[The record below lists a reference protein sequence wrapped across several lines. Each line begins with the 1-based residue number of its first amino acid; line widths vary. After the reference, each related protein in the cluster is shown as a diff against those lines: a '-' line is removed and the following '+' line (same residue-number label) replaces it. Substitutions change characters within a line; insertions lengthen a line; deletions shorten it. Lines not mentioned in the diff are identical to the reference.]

1 MTSSSSTLQ
10 NFDVLQCPLNG
21 RHLIEASAGTGKTYT
36 LVNLYLRLL
45 FEGGYLPAQLLVV
58 TFTNAATQELV
69 GRLRAKVRGF
79 RQWLNN
85 PAAFDGEDPLFT
97 HLQRLCDPVFLKRH
111 ALRVEQHF
119 DQAPITTLHSFC
131 QDSLSR
137 YPLHSAQAFHWQ
149 LEQDF
154 KPLILECL
162 SDFWRQHFY
171 EEQANTPL
179 LHLLLEKNIT
189 PEGLQTQFALAFE
202 NPDLQCIPEQDP
214 PDLQALE
221 TPIHGL
227 IEEAT
232 ALWQQDSQTIKSS
245 IDQAIATK
253 NLNGNKYRQST
264 VNKAKTFLDTC
275 LGTAPEPP
283 RDPALQRKHL
293 GSDLKMLSYFTSQK
307 LEDSISSKGRSI
319 AHDHP
324 FFALAQSLYDALE
337 DLNTAQH
344 NACIAFYQQAIAY
357 TRQQL
362 QLRKAQAQVAGF
374 QDLLTQMA
382 SALAE
387 STGDRLAQRLHEAMP
402 VALIDEFQDTD
413 PWQFFIFNR
422 IYARGDLFL
431 IGDPKQSIYRFR
443 GADLRV
449 YLQARESVP
458 PAQRWTLTTN
468 YRSQGAYVE
477 ALNAFFA
484 FVQHQGQ
491 APFGTDTIA
500 YHPVTAHK
508 KEPSTSG
515 PSLYFWHPPDDSDDH
530 TPQTSPKKPDL
541 ERHLRQVVAQQV
553 LTELDQGT
561 PSGDIAILVA
571 KHYQAEQIARELQKR
586 RIPTLVMGKK
596 NVFSSREAQDMMYFL
611 EAVLNP
617 REHLTTALSAYALG
631 YTAAELETLRSEAHW
646 VEHLEQCQKLA
657 QRWRKYG
664 FFALWSALVTHFELY
679 PRCLKFDHGERAI
692 TNFRHLAHLVQEAA
706 LKEALSPEHTL
717 LWLQRQIQDP
727 HKTQEEL
734 LLHLESERG
743 AVRLLTMHS
752 SKGLE
757 FPVVFC
763 PYLWGETTNPAKNKP
778 VVIQSSDPDQSKTLL
793 DMGSEQLAEHK
804 EQAKQQNLEEQLRL
818 SYVALTRAAQRCH
831 VYLVPDKKA
840 SSSPL
845 SHYFPPPQQLALLQQ
860 LASQHSGIAV
870 KPYPALHRRRWST
883 APNKKTRAETETQSE
898 TQLLL
903 PRAQALSESFQ
914 NTSFTKISA
923 QVDDESPVLLRT
935 NAPDPTELAQQPLLA
950 FPRGSESGLFL
961 HHALEH
967 LNPSQPVTQ
976 QPQVLTRSLQLYGID
991 AAWQAPLSEGLQQV
1005 LHTTWGKHSPHPEH
1019 CLARLPATDR
1029 FTEWDFDVH
1038 LPAFHVEAL
1047 ASLYTQQGLSAP
1059 TGQAKRSYLTGAIDL
1074 VFVHEGRYYF
1084 ADYKSNDL
1092 GNTLAA
1098 YTAEALEQVMQ
1109 QHQYFLQLTLY
1120 TLALHA
1126 YLKQTLPHYRYD
1138 QHLGGAYY
1146 FFLRGMHPSRPGNGV
1161 YFYRPEAEHIED
1173 LYQKWSAL

>member
-1 MTSSSSTLQ
+1 MTSTASSLQ
-10 NFDVLQCPLNG
+10 AFDVLQCPLNG

-45 FEGGYLPAQLLVV
+45 FEGGYLPEQVLVV

-69 GRLRAKVRGF
+69 GRLRAKVRSF
-79 RQWLNN
+79 RQWLQGT
-85 PAAFDGEDPLFT
+85 ASSQEEDPLFR
-97 HLQRLCDPVFLKRH
+97 HLQRQCDPLFLQAH

-154 KPLILECL
+154 KPLMLECL

-171 EEQANTPL
+171 GEQANTPL

-221 TPIHGL
+221 APLHAL
-227 IEEAT
+227 LHEAT
-232 ALWQQDSQTIKSS
+232 TLWQQESPAIKAA

-264 VNKAKTFLDTC
+264 VNKARAFLDTH
-275 LGTAPEPP
+275 LSGTPEKPS
-283 RDPALQRKHL
+283 DPALQVKQL

-307 LEDSISSKGRSI
+307 LEDSISSKGQSI

-337 DLNTAQH
+337 ALSTAQH
-344 NACIAFYQQAIAY
+344 HACIAFYQQAIAY

-382 SALAE
+382 TALAE
-387 STGDRLAQRLHEAMP
+387 NPAGDRLARRLHEAMP

-422 IYARGDLFL
+422 IYAQGDLFL

-468 YRSQGAYVE
+468 YRSQGAYIE
-477 ALNAFFA
+477 ALNAFFG
-484 FVQHQGQ
+484 FVQQNGQ

-508 KEPSTSG
+508 KEPAPSG
-515 PSLYFWHPPDDSDDH
+515 PSLYFWHPPGASENN
-530 TPQTSPKKPDL
+530 TSQTASKKPDL
-541 ERHLRQVVAQQV
+541 ERQLRQVVAQQV
-553 LTELDQGT
+553 LTELEQGT

-571 KHYQAEQIARELQKR
+571 KHYQAEQLARELQKR

-631 YTAAELETLRSEAHW
+631 YTAADLENLRDAAHW

-664 FFALWSALVTHFELY
+664 FFALWSALVSHFELY
-679 PRCLKFDHGERAI
+679 PRCLRFDHGERAI

-763 PYLWGETTNPAKNKP
+763 PYLWEDSTSPAKNKP
-778 VVIQSSDPDQSKTLL
+778 VVIQSNAPDQSKTLL
-793 DMGSEQLAEHK
+793 DMGSDQLAEHK

-831 VYLVPDKKA
+831 VYIIEAKKA
-840 SSSPL
+840 STSPL
-845 SHYFPPPQQLALLQQ
+845 SHYFPPPQQQTLLQQ
-860 LASQHSGIAV
+860 LAAQHTGIAV
-870 KPYPALHRRRWST
+870 KPYPALHRRRWSA
-883 APNKKTRAETETQSE
+883 APKVKTEA
-898 TQLLL
+898 QLLL
-903 PRAQALSESFQ
+903 PKAQVLSESFQ

-935 NAPDPTELAQQPLLA
+935 NAPEPTELAQQPLLA

-967 LNPSQPVTQ
+967 LNPSLPVTQ
-976 QPQVLTRSLQLYGID
+976 QSQVLTRSLQLYGID
-991 AAWQAPLSEGLQQV
+991 AAWQEPLSEGLQQV
-1005 LHTTWGKHSPHPEH
+1005 LHATWGKHSPHPEH
-1019 CLARLPATDR
+1019 SLARLPVADR

-1074 VFVHEGRYYF
+1074 VFVHEGRYWF

-1098 YTAEALEQVMQ
+1098 YTPEALEHVMQ

-1126 YLKQTLPHYRYD
+1126 YLKQTLPHYRYE

-1146 FFLRGMHPSRPGNGV
+1146 FFLRGMHPSLPGNGV